1 MTDIVDLAAKRP
13 DSVTE
18 LQARLAEGM
27 VLEGLSKQDAITA
40 AGYASVSAGYAALRT
55 RHVQEYI
62 QQLIREHLLDSSIK
76 AIRRID
82 SLIDNARS
90 EYVRL
95 EAAKDVLDRAGF
107 KPVERHAHLVQGS
120 VTVTIDLG

>member
-1 MTDIVDLAAKRP
+1 MTQIVNLAANRP
-13 DSVTE
+13 DNLTE

-27 VLEGLSKQDAITA
+27 VLDGLSKQDAITA
-40 AGYASVSAGYAALRT
+40 AGYASLSAGYTALRT
-55 RHVQEYI
+55 QHVQEYI
-62 QQLIREHLLDSSIK
+62 QQLIREHLQGSAIK

-82 SLIDNARS
+82 DLIDHARS

-107 KPVERHAHLVQGS
+107 KPVEKHAHMVQGN